1 MIRSLFTAATGM
13 TAQQLKVDVISNN
26 LANVS
31 TTGYKKGKVQF
42 QDLIYQA
49 LVEPGSATSESTKNP
64 TGIQVGLGVKP
75 VGVTKVH
82 SQGDLQ
88 STNNQLDL
96 AIEGQGFL
104 QVTLP
109 DGTLGYTRSGGLQLD
124 ENGQL
129 VTPDGYPLEPAITI
143 PSDALSIN
151 IAQDGTVTVT
161 TPGTTTP
168 TSVGNLELA
177 RFPNPAGLKSTGQN
191 LYIETE
197 ASGTPTTGT
206 PAQDGYGRL
215 TQGFLESS
223 NVSVVEEV
231 VNMILAQRAYESAS
245 KGIETSD
252 NMLRGAINLAR

>member
-13 TAQQLKVDVISNN
+13 TAQQLKMDVIANN
-26 LANVS
+26 LANVN
-31 TTGYKKGKVQF
+31 TTGFKKSKTQF
-42 QDLIYQA
+42 EDLIYQA
-49 LVEPGSATSESTKNP
+49 LVEPGAATSDQTINP

-75 VGVTKVH
+75 VGTTKVH

-96 AIEGQGFL
+96 AIEGQGFI

-109 DGTLGYTRSGGLQLD
+109 DGTTAYTRSGGLQLD
-124 ENGQL
+124 ANGQL
-129 VTPDGYPLEPAITI
+129 VTPDGYALDPAVTI
-143 PSDALSIN
+143 PSDALAIT
-151 IAQDGTVTVT
+151 IAQDGTIAVNS
-161 TPGTTTP
+161 PGSTTP
-168 TSVGNLELA
+168 TTVGNIELA
-177 RFPNPAGLKSTGQN
+177 RFPNPSGLKSIGQN
-191 LYIETE
+191 LYVETE
-197 ASGTPTTGT
+197 ASGTPSTGT
-206 PAQDGYGRL
+206 PGSDGYGRL

-252 NMLRGAINLAR
+252 NMLSRAINLSR